1 MVEKSKKGR
10 PRGSSGRLPILMT
23 TFSIVAGLIPVAL
36 GIGAGSEQ
44 RAAIAV
50 IIIGGQTLCPLL
62 TVLVV
67 PVAYSYLAELEATT
81 WQVTLGHAW
90 RRRADFARRS
100 GSF

>member
-1 MVEKSKKGR
+1 M
-10 PRGSSGRLPILMT
+10 
-23 TFSIVAGLIPVAL
+23 AL

-90 RRRADFARRS
+90 RRGPTLRGDLARS
-100 GSF
+100 SEWPLPLG